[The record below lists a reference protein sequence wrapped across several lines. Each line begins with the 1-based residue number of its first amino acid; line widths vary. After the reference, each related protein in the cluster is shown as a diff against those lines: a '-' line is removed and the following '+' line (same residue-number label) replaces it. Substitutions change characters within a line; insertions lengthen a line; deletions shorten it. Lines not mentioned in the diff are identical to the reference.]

1 MILDRHIAN
10 RLITD
15 FSFTKELVELFHTKE
30 QIQQETSAYMTS
42 LALLH
47 PLKNKNFVITNSII
61 NNLELLKFKDLD
73 WSVFYHL
80 SDQKKTFILPDNN
93 VLRIW
98 IYEGYIHF
106 LFLDMI
112 MYDKDNG
119 NLLSIL
125 FYIDKVKHEKCSHFK
140 HQDVKERE
148 EFIYKL
154 MCFFFLTENEEIT
167 IKSGHRYGVRKS
179 GKIVNKLPF
188 DVIFVNKNWNIT
200 SIRNE
205 GFQVSGHFAIRW
217 SGEGRAIPKIV
228 FIEPFEKKGY
238 VRKAKSELEKNIA

>member
-15 FSFTKELVELFHTKE
+15 FSFTKELVQLFHSKE
-30 QIQQETSAYMTS
+30 QIEQESRAYMTS

-47 PLKNKNFVITNSII
+47 PWKNKNFVITNTVITK
-61 NNLELLKFKDLD
+61 LDKLKIKNLD

-80 SDQKKTFILPDNN
+80 EDQKKTFILPDNN
-93 VLRIW
+93 ALRIW

-106 LFLDMI
+106 LFLDMT
-112 MYDKDNG
+112 MYDKENG
-119 NLLSIL
+119 NLLSVL
-125 FYIDKVKHEKCSHFK
+125 FYIDKLKNIKCDHFE

-154 MCFFFLTENEEIT
+154 MCFFYLTENEEILL
-167 IKSGHRYGVRKS
+167 KSGHKIGTKKS
-179 GKIVNKLPF
+179 GKIINKLPF
-188 DVIFVNKNWNIT
+188 DVTIVNNNWNIT

-217 SGEGRAIPKIV
+217 SGEGRSIPKIV

-238 VRKAKSELEKNIA
+238 VRKAKSTEIQST